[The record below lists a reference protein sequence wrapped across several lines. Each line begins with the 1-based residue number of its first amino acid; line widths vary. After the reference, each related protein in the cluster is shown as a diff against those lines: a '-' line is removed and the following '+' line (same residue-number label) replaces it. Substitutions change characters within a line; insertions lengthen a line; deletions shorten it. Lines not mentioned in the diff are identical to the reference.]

1 MNSRAATRRGG
12 GGGEG
17 MPSIP
22 MPYYGPTDIR
32 PLPLAE
38 SRERERE
45 RERERKRKRGI
56 GVSFHLPLRPQCLRF
71 HLSVVPLS
79 LSLSPLYLC
88 KSILIFFYFVLV
100 QVASPNPISIGDS
113 FHFLFPFSCFSLPP
127 KPSSFYWLVLN
138 FSNTLSLFP
147 LVAMARE
154 KLKLRRIDNT
164 AARQVTFSKR
174 RKGLFKKAEELSI
187 LCDAEVALIVFSSTG
202 KLFQFSSSSMK
213 ETLDKYSGHSKD
225 HDGPDHKPATPL
237 DLNIEQTNCEELSKK
252 VASASLQLK
261 QMRGEELDKLSVV
274 ELQQLENKLEESLS
288 RVLNRKGQL
297 MMEQID
303 GLRQK
308 GMALEDENRR
318 LRQQISMAGRPAS
331 HDTENTQIEEGQSS
345 ESVMTA
351 LHSGSSQDYNED
363 SSDTSLRLGLSCAGW
378 K

>member
-1 MNSRAATRRGG
+1 MISFHPIKKRDISGLLFSRTFLDRGLF
-12 GGGEG
+12 
-17 MPSIP
+17 
-22 MPYYGPTDIR
+22 
-32 PLPLAE
+32 LPL
-38 SRERERE
+38 
-45 RERERKRKRGI
+45 
-56 GVSFHLPLRPQCLRF
+56 
-71 HLSVVPLS
+71 
-79 LSLSPLYLC
+79 
-88 KSILIFFYFVLV
+88 FY
-100 QVASPNPISIGDS
+100 
-113 FHFLFPFSCFSLPP
+113 
-127 KPSSFYWLVLN
+127 
-138 FSNTLSLFP
+138 
-147 LVAMARE
+147 VAMARE

-213 ETLDKYSGHSKD
+213 KTLDKYSGHSKD

-274 ELQQLENKLEESLS
+274 ELQQLENKLEEGLS

-308 GMALEDENRR
+308 LFLKFLTQGMALEDENRR

-331 HDTENTQIEEGQSS
+331 NDTENTQIEEGQSS